1 MLQAEALE
9 SLELKDCTLQ
19 HFGLV
24 SEGSLCIL
32 RIKDACFSE
41 LDIGLKTGMLEVL
54 HLSYAKTQ
62 WPGLREILSK
72 IPNLKELQFKGLQ
85 LHLKAIDWVFTCLK
99 HLTSTLAY
107 DVMKRNID
115 QVLLSQWAS
124 LLEEVVLWELES
136 TTTPMTDFVTGLR
149 CSSKVAPA

>member
-1 MLQAEALE
+1 ME
-9 SLELKDCTLQ
+9 SLEPKDCTLQ

-24 SEGSLCIL
+24 RKGSLCIL

-54 HLSYAKTQ
+54 HLSYAKIQ
-62 WPGLREILSK
+62 WPGLRDFLSK
-72 IPNLKELQFKGLQ
+72 ISNLTELQFKGLQ
-85 LHLKAIDWVFTCLK
+85 LHLKAIGWVFPCLK
-99 HLTSTLAY
+99 HLTITLDC
-107 DVMKRNID
+107 DVMNGNID

-124 LLEEVVLWELES
+124 LLEEVVLSELES
-136 TTTPMTDFVTGLR
+136 TSTPMTDFVTGLR